1 MSENTMQD
9 RIPDQRAGEKATP
22 TQPAKPA
29 PGTADKRKHI
39 DKTLRDAEKHRDNG
53 Y

>member
-1 MSENTMQD
+1 MSDTTNQD
-9 RIPDQRAGEKATP
+9 YPSTHQASEKATP
-22 TQPAKPA
+22 PQPAKPA

-39 DKTLRDAEKHRDNG
+39 DEAMQEAEKHRGNG